1 MPKHFF
7 MAWTPLLMDPLAL
20 LNHLLNFIAPALWL
34 AVLMT
39 LAARFFMKKR
49 PAALSLYAQAAI
61 NFVVSVA
68 VLTLGLWL
76 WGDDGKMATY
86 SGMALLCATSQWL
99 MRRSWQH

>member
-1 MPKHFF
+1 
-7 MAWTPLLMDPLAL
+7 MDPLAL
-20 LNHLLNFIAPALWL
+20 LNHLLNFTAPALWL

-39 LAARFFMKKR
+39 LVAHFFMKKR
-49 PAALSLYAQAAI
+49 PSALSLYAQAAI

-76 WGDDGKMATY
+76 WGEDGKMATY
-86 SGMALLCATSQWL
+86 TGMALLCATSQWL